1 MMSGGVGV
9 VVLQILLLSVLPL
22 SLRVGDNID
31 ALFKN
36 TLLKNGKGM
45 VVEESS
51 VGCLGSF
58 FPFFFK
64 LFDFFFLG
72 WIPTG

>member
-1 MMSGGVGV
+1 MTSGGVGV

-51 VGCLGSF
+51 VGC
-58 FPFFFK
+58 
-64 LFDFFFLG
+64 
-72 WIPTG
+72 